1 MRLVLASLAL
11 ALTATPA
18 MAAAPTLEASLAS
31 PAEGRIITRGGAWNC
46 SDAGC
51 MTRSAE
57 SRPMVQCQLLAKEA
71 GTLSRFAVDGVDF
84 DADDLAKCN
93 KKAR

>member
-1 MRLVLASLAL
+1 MRLALTALAL
-11 ALTATPA
+11 AITATPA
-18 MAAAPTLEASLAS
+18 MAGAPTLEASLS
-31 PAEGRIITRGGAWNC
+31 TPSQGRIITRSAAWNC
-46 SDAGC
+46 GDNGC
-51 MTRSAE
+51 FTTSSE

-71 GTLSRFAVDGVDF
+71 GTLSRFAVDGIDF